1 MAERPASLMQIQ
13 DQIQDD
19 KPMSGLLSQAP
30 QRAILAGL
38 DTPDN
43 DWPIEES
50 MDELEQLASTA
61 GVTCADRVIQ
71 RMPHPHPATLL
82 GTGKVKE
89 LAELVEF
96 HDCDAVIFDL
106 NVLAHVKVVYRLS
119 WRRSSM
125 ICHG

>member
-1 MAERPASLMQIQ
+1 MKTDITHNITIQKKNSTKEIRMAERDTSPIQIQEEQIQ
-13 DQIQDD
+13 DG

-38 DTPDN
+38 ETPAN

-61 GVTCADRVIQ
+61 GVICADRIIQ

-82 GTGKVKE
+82 GTGKV
-89 LAELVEF
+89 
-96 HDCDAVIFDL
+96 
-106 NVLAHVKVVYRLS
+106 
-119 WRRSSM
+119 
-125 ICHG
+125 